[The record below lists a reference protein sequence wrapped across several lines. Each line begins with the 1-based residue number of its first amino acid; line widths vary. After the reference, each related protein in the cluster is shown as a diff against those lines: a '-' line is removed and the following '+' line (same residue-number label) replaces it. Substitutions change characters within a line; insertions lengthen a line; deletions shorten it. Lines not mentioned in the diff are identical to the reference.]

1 MDPWLVWLI
10 AAVVFGI
17 GEIATLG
24 FFLAPFAGGALLA
37 AIVSGA
43 GGGALISWAVFLVV
57 SVTLLAALR
66 PLARSHRRQPP
77 LLRTGTAALVGSS
90 AMGVERI
97 ANDQGLGSGRGG
109 GGGGAAPSPHVVE
122 RIANDQGLGS
132 VRIGGEVWT
141 ARSYDDD
148 EGIEAGKKVQVV
160 EIRGAT
166 AFVTE

>member
-1 MDPWLVWLI
+1 MDPWLLWLI
-10 AAVVFGI
+10 AAVVFGV

-24 FFLAPFAGGALLA
+24 FFLAPFAGGALVA
-37 AIVSGA
+37 AVVTGLGA
-43 GGGALISWAVFLVV
+43 GAAVGWAVFLVV
-57 SVTLLAALR
+57 SVVLLAALR

-90 AMGVERI
+90 
-97 ANDQGLGSGRGG
+97 GL
-109 GGGGAAPSPHVVE
+109 VVE
-122 RIANDQGLGS
+122 RIANDEGVGC

-148 EGIEAGKKVQVV
+148 EVIEAGKRVQVV